1 MPQNNRQDPYLN
13 SRFVVEIDGIA
24 DSGFSRVVL
33 PESRLDLI
41 EYREG
46 TDPRVNRKLYGRP
59 SFTTLILE
67 RGTGSSQVLSDW
79 FRQAKDGGPGA
90 RKNIRIVLQDD
101 TGINV
106 CIWQISGAIPT
117 RYAFASLDATSGAVL
132 LETLEIACEN
142 VERAHL

>member
-1 MPQNNRQDPYLN
+1 MPQNNRQDPYQN

-33 PESRLDLI
+33 PESRLELI

-46 TDPRVNRKLYGRP
+46 TDPRVNRKLFGRP

-67 RGTGSSQVLSDW
+67 RGAGSSQVLSDW
-79 FRQAKDGGPGA
+79 FRQAKDGGPGT
-90 RKNIRIVLQDD
+90 RKNIRITLQDE
-101 TGINV
+101 TGKDV

-117 RYAFASLDATSGAVL
+117 RYLFAPLYAASGAVL

-142 VERAHL
+142 VERVHL